1 MLRLEEM
8 FKPLKAIFWK
18 EFLELVRDYRTLLV
32 LTLMPLLS
40 MPLIGFMMVS
50 LQQVGVPVVEI
61 IMQDQSYGIL
71 NGTKYTADQILSY
84 VENFLEQR
92 GIKVLVNETSGA
104 SIDLMIVIPQD
115 FTANLTSLTSQ
126 AYLVIYQVPG
136 SSNAGKA
143 LNEVYALVRDLSSKF
158 SVLKIEYLSSLSG
171 LSNVD
176 PLAVRDPVSVNLAG
190 FIAPSGAG
198 ISPSEAW
205 RIFVARMIAFS
216 FLFVATPAITYI
228 VDSILGEKERKTLE
242 ILLSTPIKRTHMIF
256 GKLFASSLIGLIA
269 ALVDVLSILIFFMI
283 ISFAYQGGIPMVGI
297 DILILSGLVVYLTV
311 LATLSLAL
319 PIIVRSS
326 TVRTAQVASSIITI
340 VSTIAYFSVLFV
352 DYYSLD
358 QGLQYLLL
366 LIPYTASIIAI
377 QMYSLGDVIMT
388 LVAML
393 SLAIFSISLIILTT
407 RILDEEKM
415 LMKPL

>member
-143 LNEVYALVRDLSSKF
+143 LNEVYALARDLSSKF

-269 ALVDVLSILIFFMI
+269 ALVDVL
-283 ISFAYQGGIPMVGI
+283 
-297 DILILSGLVVYLTV
+297 
-311 LATLSLAL
+311 
-319 PIIVRSS
+319 
-326 TVRTAQVASSIITI
+326 
-340 VSTIAYFSVLFV
+340 
-352 DYYSLD
+352 
-358 QGLQYLLL
+358 
-366 LIPYTASIIAI
+366 
-377 QMYSLGDVIMT
+377 
-388 LVAML
+388 
-393 SLAIFSISLIILTT
+393 
-407 RILDEEKM
+407 
-415 LMKPL
+415 